1 MLKWE
6 SGVNIEQAQERMNQ
20 FFARISTSRVLY
32 VLMMLAAF
40 VILSGAGD
48 KWKG

>member
-6 SGVNIEQAQERMNQ
+6 NGVNIEQAQERLNKV
-20 FFARISTSRVLY
+20 FAQISSSRVLY

-40 VILSGAGD
+40 VILSGASD
-48 KWKG
+48 KWRG